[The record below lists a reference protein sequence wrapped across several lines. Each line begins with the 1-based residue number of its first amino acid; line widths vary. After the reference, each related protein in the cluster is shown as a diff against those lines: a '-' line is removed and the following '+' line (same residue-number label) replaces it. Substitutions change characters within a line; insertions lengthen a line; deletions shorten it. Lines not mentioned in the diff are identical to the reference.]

1 MKTIIKSLKWATL
14 SLSAIAMVA
23 CETDTIDPSV
33 IAAKP
38 AGSAELNITSAI
50 DPMYELKALN
60 SAEIAET
67 ITWNTPALDFG
78 VNTPVNFALEG
89 SFDPNFET
97 IHFYSGTITPTA
109 SQTAASYSMKVGDM
123 LAMAEL
129 GGYDN
134 DPETTDS
141 NGNANNAGT
150 TYMRVKAFIG
160 AYAATASVYATS
172 PSVSMNFEI
181 DESTGASRSTWG
193 VVGSAA
199 NNWGA
204 TPDLPFYTTSSAN
217 VFVAYVNL
225 KVGEIKFR
233 ENNAWDNN
241 LGDNDADGS
250 LEPGGANI
258 AIAEAG
264 DYKIVFNQNTMSY
277 TMERYSLGVVG
288 SAWNDWGGGGP
299 DAKMFYDNTTDSFV
313 VGVKLLAGELK
324 VRLNNDWGLNY
335 GADGQNGANLV
346 VAADGYYEVRI
357 NVAQGGVVTL
367 TEKPLWGIVGG
378 AYNDWGGGGPDATM
392 TEVNPGVWF
401 AQNVTFIDGEFK
413 FRLSEDWGTNLGDN
427 DANGTLDDGGANLAV
442 TAGTYDVTMD
452 LNTNTYSLLAK

>member
-1 MKTIIKSLKWATL
+1 MKTIMKSIKWATV
-14 SLSAIAMVA
+14 SLSAIALVA
-23 CETDTIDPSV
+23 CESDSIDASV
-33 IAAKP
+33 IA
-38 AGSAELNITSAI
+38 SDI

-60 SAEIAET
+60 SAEIAQI
-67 ITWNTPALDFG
+67 ITWNIPAIDFG
-78 VNTPVNFALEG
+78 VNSPVNFALEG
-89 SFDPNFET
+89 SFDSNFET
-97 IHFYSGTITPTA
+97 THFYSGTITPSA
-109 SQTAASYSMKVGDM
+109 SQTSASYSMKVGDM

-134 DPETTDS
+134 DPETTDG
-141 NGNANNAGT
+141 NGNANNTGT
-150 TYMRVKAFIG
+150 AYMRVKAFIG
-160 AYAATASVYATS
+160 AYAATASVYTTS
-172 PSVSMNFEI
+172 PSVSMNFVI
-181 DESTGASRSTWG
+181 DESTGASRATWG

-204 TPDLPFYTTSSAN
+204 SPDLPFYTTSSAN

-225 KVGEIKFR
+225 KDGEIKFR
-233 ENNAWDNN
+233 ENNSWDNN

-250 LEPGGANI
+250 LESGGANI

-264 DYKIVFNQNTMSY
+264 DYRIIFNQNTMSY
-277 TMERYSLGVVG
+277 TIDKYSLGVVG

-324 VRLNNDWGLNY
+324 VRLNSDWGTNY
-335 GADGQNGANLV
+335 GSDGEGGSNLV
-346 VAADGYYEVRI
+346 VASDGYYEVRVNI
-357 NVAQGGVVTL
+357 VQGGLVTL

-401 AQNVTFIDGEFK
+401 AENVTFIDGEFK

-427 DANGTLDDGGANLAV
+427 DANGSLDDGGANLSI
-442 TAGTYDVTMD
+442 TAGTYDVTLD
-452 LNTNTYSLLAK
+452 LNTNTYSLIAK

>member
-1 MKTIIKSLKWATL
+1 MKTIIKSFKWATL
-14 SLSAIAMVA
+14 SLVAISMVA
-23 CETDTIDPSV
+23 CETDTIDALV
-33 IAAKP
+33 IASAP

-67 ITWNTPALDFG
+67 ITWNTPVIDFG

-97 IHFYSGTITPTA
+97 IHFYSGTITPAA
-109 SQTAASYSMKVGDM
+109 SQTSASYSMKVGDM
-123 LAMAEL
+123 LALAEL

-134 DPETTDS
+134 DPQTTDG
-141 NGNANNAGT
+141 NGNPNNAGT

-160 AYAATASVYATS
+160 AYAATASVYVTS

-233 ENNAWDNN
+233 ENNSWDNN

-258 AIAEAG
+258 GIAEAG

-277 TMERYSLGVVG
+277 TIERYSLGVVG
-288 SAWNDWGGGGP
+288 SAWNEWGGGGP

-335 GADGQNGANLV
+335 GADGQNGANLPV
-346 VAADGYYEVRI
+346 PNAGYYEVRI
-357 NVAQGGVVTL
+357 NVAQGGLVTL

-427 DANGTLDDGGANLAV
+427 DANGSLDDGGANLTV
-442 TAGTYDVTMD
+442 SAGTYDVTLD
-452 LNTNTYSLLAK
+452 LNSNTYNLLAK

>member
-1 MKTIIKSLKWATL
+1 MKTIMKSIKWATV
-14 SLSAIAMVA
+14 SLSAIALVA
-23 CETDTIDPSV
+23 CEYDSIDASI
-33 IAAKP
+33 IASEPTAIT
-38 AGSAELNITSAI
+38 ELTITSDI

-60 SAEIAET
+60 SAEIAQI
-67 ITWNTPALDFG
+67 ITWNIPAIDFG
-78 VNTPVNFALEG
+78 VNSPVNFALEG
-89 SFDPNFET
+89 SFDQNFET
-97 IHFYSGTITPTA
+97 THFYSGTITPSA
-109 SQTAASYSMKVGDM
+109 SQTSASYSMKVGDM

-134 DPETTDS
+134 DPETTDG
-141 NGNANNAGT
+141 NGNANNTGT
-150 TYMRVKAFIG
+150 AYMRVKAFIG
-160 AYAATASVYATS
+160 AYAATASVYTTS
-172 PSVSMNFEI
+172 PSVSMNFVI
-181 DESTGASRSTWG
+181 DQSTGASRATWG

-204 TPDLPFYTTSSAN
+204 SPDLPFYTTSSAN

-225 KVGEIKFR
+225 KDGEIKFR
-233 ENNAWDNN
+233 ENNSWDNN

-250 LEPGGANI
+250 LESGGSNI

-264 DYKIVFNQNTMSY
+264 DYRIILNQNTMSY
-277 TMERYSLGVVG
+277 TIDKYSLGVVG

-324 VRLNNDWGLNY
+324 VRLNSDWGTNY
-335 GADGQNGANLV
+335 GSDGEGGSNLV
-346 VAADGYYEVRI
+346 VASDGYYEVRVNI
-357 NVAQGGVVTL
+357 VQGGLVTL

-401 AQNVTFIDGEFK
+401 AENVTFIDGEFK
-413 FRLSEDWGTNLGDN
+413 FRLSEDWGTNFGDN
-427 DANGTLDDGGANLAV
+427 DANGSLDDGGANLSI
-442 TAGTYDVTMD
+442 TAGTYDVTLD
-452 LNTNTYSLLAK
+452 LNTNTYSLIAK